1 MFFLSLLGSFI
12 LTRWV
17 RDFATARGWVANPTQ
32 ERHLHK
38 NPLPRLGGVA
48 IFISFS
54 LSLGTAFLLALHN
67 PHLHSLS
74 LRALLTIAVPASL
87 VFLLGVYDDIYGAG
101 PYVKFG
107 IQGVAATMLF
117 I

>member
-12 LTRWV
+12 LTRLV

-54 LSLGTAFLLALHN
+54 FRLGGALLLSC
-67 PHLHSLS
+67 HLPYFHTLS
-74 LRALLTIAVPASL
+74 FRVLLTIAVPASL
-87 VFLLGVYDDIYGAG
+87 LFLLGVYGDILR
-101 PYVKFG
+101 
-107 IQGVAATMLF
+107 AAR
-117 I
+117 